1 MVVCYCLSKISS
13 KLNKKVTYCNTL
25 IELASHIDLE
35 TLQVPEMVKQ

>member
-1 MVVCYCLSKISS
+1 MTKWYCVPNISS

-35 TLQVPEMVKQ
+35 TLQIPEMVRQ